1 MREGKIHLHDLIH
14 LWSRYNMYCAL
25 ASVSSTSFCLLEGF
39 YNSYMGSSS
48 STSCSL
54 FTFYVAKFTCTWDI
68 NNHLLFDILNIL
80 LDIKGFWGSQFT
92 HVEGKVGSH
101 EYSLF
106 AWNLQMLV
114 PILFHCKY
122 CMKIFH
128 VWVNFV
134 ANGDYVT
141 VPLYSPNTTSHREL
155 SKFQRNLIIAH
166 NYQHRWAFLISLLTR
181 ESPN

>member
-1 MREGKIHLHDLIH
+1 MFLMMDQILYFVPHFSLWEGHKNIYI
-14 LWSRYNMYCAL
+14 
-25 ASVSSTSFCLLEGF
+25 
-39 YNSYMGSSS
+39 
-48 STSCSL
+48 CSHIG
-54 FTFYVAKFTCTWDI
+54 CDQIDI
-68 NNHLLFDILNIL
+68 NNHLLFDIVNIL

-106 AWNLQMLV
+106 AWNLQILV

-155 SKFQRNLIIAH
+155 SKIQRNLIIAH